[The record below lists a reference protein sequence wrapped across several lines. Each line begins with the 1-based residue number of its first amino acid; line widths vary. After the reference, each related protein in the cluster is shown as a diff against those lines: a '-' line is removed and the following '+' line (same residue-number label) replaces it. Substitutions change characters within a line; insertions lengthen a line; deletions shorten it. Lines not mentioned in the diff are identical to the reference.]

1 MEKNPS
7 WELYRSF
14 LAVLREGSLSGA
26 ARSLKLTQPTVGRH
40 IRELEAT
47 LGMPLFTRAQDG
59 LRPTAASV
67 VAQPHALA
75 MAAASETLLR
85 AISSKAGQPRTVVR
99 LAASEIVATEILP
112 PILTELERSQPGLV
126 VEISAS
132 DRLEDLLRRDCDIAI
147 RMVRPTQA
155 DLVARKVGQA
165 RLGFHAHTNYLEK
178 NGKPAN
184 LRELSRHCLV
194 GFDHETAAVRALYR
208 LGLQLR
214 RDDFT
219 LRSDNT
225 LLQLAAIRAG
235 FGIGICQR
243 AVVREDTQIMHLLPK
258 EFSPSLDVWVTMHQD
273 LRKSPPMR
281 SMFDHLVEALK
292 LVYQSSAR

>member
-1 MEKNPS
+1 MDKNPG

-26 ARSLKLTQPTVGRH
+26 ARSLNLTQPTVGRH

-47 LGMPLFTRAQDG
+47 LGVPLFTRAPDG

-67 VAQPHALA
+67 VAQQHALA
-75 MAAASETLLR
+75 MAAAAETLLR

-99 LAASEIVATEILP
+99 LAASEIVAIEILP
-112 PILTELERSQPGLV
+112 SILTELERSQPGLV
-126 VEISAS
+126 VEISVS

-165 RLGFHAHTNYLEK
+165 RLGFHAHKNYLEK
-178 NGKPAN
+178 NGEPAN
-184 LRELSRHCLV
+184 LRDLNRHCLV
-194 GFDHETAAVRALYR
+194 GFDHETSAVRALRR
-208 LGLQLR
+208 LGLQLKR
-214 RDDFT
+214 GDFT

-243 AVVREDTQIMHLLPK
+243 AVVREDAQLMHLLPK
-258 EFSPSLDVWVTMHQD
+258 EFSPSLDVWVTMHRD
-273 LRKSPPMR
+273 LRNSPPMR
-281 SMFDHLVEALK
+281 SMFEHLVEALK
-292 LVYQSSAR
+292 RVYGSR